1 MITCFGISLFKFST
15 CVPSCQYFWA
25 EIPMYSPI
33 LGESNEEYC
42 LILVWRSNAFLH
54 EQSYVGGVC
63 SGIKGSWIHFVW
75 FFSTVFFSIW
85 NRSALY
91 RSILKIT
98 AISYPEKYSSG
109 ISSCSLLKYKLWINI
124 RLSDIQN
131 LSESWKL
138 AWKRASWGVQCHFP
152 GLIETGRP
160 QYWLFPKML
169 LPVFRYTWHRA

>member
-1 MITCFGISLFKFST
+1 MIHANYQNASQMITCFGISLFKFST

-75 FFSTVFFSIW
+75 FFWWLKQQNVCSQYCIFQYMESFCFVQKYLKNYSNFLPRKVFQW
-85 NRSALY
+85 N
-91 RSILKIT
+91 
-98 AISYPEKYSSG
+98 
-109 ISSCSLLKYKLWINI
+109 
-124 RLSDIQN
+124 
-131 LSESWKL
+131 
-138 AWKRASWGVQCHFP
+138 
-152 GLIETGRP
+152 
-160 QYWLFPKML
+160 
-169 LPVFRYTWHRA
+169 